1 MAQDITDF
9 LRFYLI
15 KYQKFRLKLIEN
27 VSKDVKSN
35 LTTFVNAI

>member
-15 KYQKFRLKLIEN
+15 KYQKFRLKLIKN

-35 LTTFVNAI
+35 LTTFANAI

>member
-15 KYQKFRLKLIEN
+15 KYQKFRLKLIKN